1 MTNDDHLQRQIDFI
15 VNNQAQFSADIQ
27 QLKELNKEAEKRM
40 TKLEDVCLR
49 LGNAL
54 VNLADRVAELAV
66 AETHLDTK
74 MADLAK
80 SHELLAQSQEHTDQ
94 RLSALID
101 IVMAERNG
109 KGSA

>member
-1 MTNDDHLQRQIDFI
+1 MTNNDHLQRQIDFI
-15 VNNQAQFSADIQ
+15 VNNQAQFSTDIQ
-27 QLKELNKEAEKRM
+27 QLKDLHKDAEKRM

-54 VNLADRVAELAV
+54 VNLADSV
-66 AETHLDTK
+66 TGISKTQTNLDTK
-74 MADLAK
+74 MAALA
-80 SHELLAQSQEHTDQ
+80 ESQAHADQ

-101 IVMAERNG
+101 IVMADRNG

>member
-1 MTNDDHLQRQIDFI
+1 MANNDPLQRQIDFI

-27 QLKELNKEAEKRM
+27 QLKELHKEAEKRM
-40 TKLEDVCLR
+40 TKLEDICLK

-54 VNLADRVAELAV
+54 VNLADRAV
-66 AETHLDTK
+66 ETATAQTSLDTK
-74 MADLAK
+74 MAALA
-80 SHELLAQSQEHTDQ
+80 ESQAHTDQ

-109 KGSA
+109 KGST